1 MIWLPEMARRRPART
16 IMITFRPRGVA
27 PPDDPDTLL
36 IAALNTAGLTGST
49 TTDDGWELSLPD
61 RTRVYGVIPREIDET
76 ITLRIISSHEV
87 TELVISCHPTETH
100 DAHAVGLA
108 GIFVAAA
115 AIWFAGGLVA
125 GMLPAATALIAGAL
139 LVDVTRHWAF
149 DALERRLR
157 RLAGDVGS
165 ALWPGQP
172 AQITV
177 A

>member
-16 IMITFRPRGVA
+16 ITISVQPRGVA
-27 PPDDPDTLL
+27 PPHDPDTVLV
-36 IAALNTAGLTGST
+36 AALQTAGLTGSK

-61 RTRVYGVIPREIDET
+61 RTRVYGVIPREVDET
-76 ITLRIISSHEV
+76 ISLRIISSHEFP
-87 TELVISCHPTETH
+87 ELVISCHPTETH

-115 AIWFAGGLVA
+115 AVWFAGGLMA
-125 GMLPAATALIAGAL
+125 GMLPAATALLAGAL

-165 ALWPGQP
+165 ALWPGQS

-177 A
+177 T

>member
-16 IMITFRPRGVA
+16 ITITLRPPGVA

-36 IAALNTAGLTGST
+36 IAALHTAGLTVSKT
-49 TTDDGWELSLPD
+49 ADDGWGLSLPD